1 LIEQQQTS
9 YSHADQIPEL
19 EGRIRYRTN
28 GDTRRRNTKS
38 SPTFDWHE
46 AWLTLHHQ
54 GYLRLEK
61 QQMASSL
68 LVS

>member
-1 LIEQQQTS
+1 M
-9 YSHADQIPEL
+9 PEL

-38 SPTFDWHE
+38 SLSSYDWHE

-61 QQMASSL
+61 QQMASPR